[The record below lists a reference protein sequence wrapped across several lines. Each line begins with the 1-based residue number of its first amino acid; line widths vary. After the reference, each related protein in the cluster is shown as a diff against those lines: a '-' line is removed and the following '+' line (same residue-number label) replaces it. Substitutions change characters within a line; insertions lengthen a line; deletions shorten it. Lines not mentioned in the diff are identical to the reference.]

1 MNQSKYD
8 KLEIPKELSCI
19 VNDAIETGLKE
30 EKEKIKVYKRV
41 IGIAA
46 VVLLLAFVIPL
57 NIVPSYAKA
66 VSQIPIIGEFAK
78 IFTFKEYH
86 FEDEIRYID
95 ARIPK
100 FAYDGKSELEKRVN
114 QEISKIINEELK
126 NAENNAKEYYEA
138 FIATG
143 GDPKEYIPRGIH
155 VDYEIKCITEK
166 QVSFV
171 ISKSETL
178 ASAYFVQYFYNIDM
192 ETGRYMTLKDLLGN
206 DYKEIAVQSIEN
218 AITGWSEEKKMLLFE
233 DVNLEDLIDENTNFY
248 IDEQNNIVI
257 VFGKYEIAAG
267 AAGILE
273 FPIEVKE
280 R

>member
-8 KLEIPKELSCI
+8 KLEIPKELSCV

-100 FAYDGKSELEKRVN
+100 FAYDGKSE
-114 QEISKIINEELK
+114 
-126 NAENNAKEYYEA
+126 
-138 FIATG
+138 
-143 GDPKEYIPRGIH
+143 
-155 VDYEIKCITEK
+155 
-166 QVSFV
+166 
-171 ISKSETL
+171 
-178 ASAYFVQYFYNIDM
+178 
-192 ETGRYMTLKDLLGN
+192 
-206 DYKEIAVQSIEN
+206 
-218 AITGWSEEKKMLLFE
+218 
-233 DVNLEDLIDENTNFY
+233 
-248 IDEQNNIVI
+248 
-257 VFGKYEIAAG
+257 
-267 AAGILE
+267 
-273 FPIEVKE
+273 
-280 R
+280 